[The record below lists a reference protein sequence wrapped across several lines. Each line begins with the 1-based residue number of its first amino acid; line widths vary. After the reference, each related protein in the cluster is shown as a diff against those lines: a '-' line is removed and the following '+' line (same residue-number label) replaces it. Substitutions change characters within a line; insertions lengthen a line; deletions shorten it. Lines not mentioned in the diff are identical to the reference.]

1 MVTFVLIM
9 ASILA
14 KDFEQC
20 RAIGVYFASDETL
33 ITRFLTE
40 EFPGFDLFRVLHE
53 LESVAFK
60 WGFEWGTRQVSV
72 GGLGGLLIHHQY
84 DALEAINQQSLILKR
99 TLKKLSP
106 GAGRRVSHEEL
117 FLPTAFQNR
126 GLSRELI
133 WPYYA
138 QYKAAGVD
146 RIDARAGATGG
157 GYALAKYG
165 FAATNQNEVLTILTQ
180 GLARGIDPEA
190 ISDLRDQVEDFY
202 RANAATSL
210 FPIWE
215 WARTPFSKLLLRET
229 NWLAALDMHNPA
241 QRATFEAY
249 LYTRK

>member
-1 MVTFVLIM
+1 M
-9 ASILA
+9 ASARA
-14 KDFEQC
+14 KYFEQY
-20 RAIGVYFASDETL
+20 RAIGVYFASDEAL

-53 LESVAFK
+53 LEAVASK

-84 DALEAINQQSLILKR
+84 DDLEAGTQESLILKR

-106 GAGRRVSHEEL
+106 DAERRVSHEEL
-117 FLPTAFQNR
+117 FLPAAFQNR

-133 WPYYA
+133 LPYYA
-138 QYKAAGVD
+138 QYQAARVD
-146 RIDARAGATGG
+146 RIDARAGAAGG

-165 FAATNQNEVLTILTQ
+165 FAALNQHEVLAILTQ
-180 GLARGIDPEA
+180 GLVRGIDPAA
-190 ISDLRDQVEDFY
+190 INDLREQVEEFY
-202 RANAATSL
+202 RANAAPGL